1 MSRIGTWRWGSTEQ
15 GYLVVFITVILLSGC
30 AGFNGYPSRP
40 TSLQDDIEKLG
51 PEISAEKIVACLRLP
66 RDQVASCRN
75 NLVTARM
82 YAINLKFS
90 EFEKNL
96 FRETREIGFWA
107 TIASLGLTGGA
118 TFAGLTTAHVLAA
131 VATGVTGT
139 RAAYEKEV
147 LAEKTVVAINTAM
160 HTNRKKVEVRIRRGL
175 QRPIEEYPLGLALSD
190 LEDYYYAGTVLGA
203 LVGIT
208 EIVGSEGKATERE
221 LVIVS
226 GYSTDPASEYLKA
239 FLFDRNLGDDERKKR
254 IGQVQEEYRQ
264 LGVDTTR
271 FLADLVSDPNLR
283 TETET
288 VARKFG
294 WVGRM
299 IR

>member
-1 MSRIGTWRWGSTEQ
+1 MSRIGALRLGSTGQ
-15 GYLVVFITVILLSGC
+15 GYLVVFITVLLLSGC
-30 AGFNGYPSRP
+30 AGFKGYPDRP
-40 TSLQDDIEKLG
+40 TSLQDDLEKLG
-51 PEISAEKIVACLRLP
+51 PEISAEKITACLRLP
-66 RDQVASCRN
+66 RGQVEPCRN

-82 YAINLKFS
+82 YAIDLKFS

-107 TIASLGLTGGA
+107 TIVSLGLTGGA
-118 TFAGLTTAHVLAA
+118 TFAAETTANVLAA
-131 VATGVTGT
+131 AATGVTGT

-160 HTNRKKVEVRIRRGL
+160 HTNRIKVEVRIRRGL

-208 EIVGSEGKATERE
+208 EIVGSEGKAAERD

-239 FLFDRNLGDDERKKR
+239 FLFDRNLGDDERRKR
-254 IGQVQEEYRQ
+254 IGQVREEYRK

-271 FLADLVSDPNLR
+271 FLGDLVSDPNLR

-294 WVGRM
+294 WDR
-299 IR
+299 